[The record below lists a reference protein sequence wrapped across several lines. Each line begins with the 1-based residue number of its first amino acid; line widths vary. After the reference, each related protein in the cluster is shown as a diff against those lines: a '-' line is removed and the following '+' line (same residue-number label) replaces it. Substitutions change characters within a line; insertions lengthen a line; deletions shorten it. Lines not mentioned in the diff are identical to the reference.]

1 MFLQVSTRPS
11 AALIAAAVRRAAQ
24 KHLLLARVAG
34 WSAIGL
40 ALLIDLFTPAGLSP
54 SLLVIGVALAVGV
67 PMLLVNNGTRR
78 ALRDARLTTY
88 EISDGGVA
96 SSSLDTR
103 QAYAWSAFT
112 YVEEMSGQ
120 LIFGR
125 NDTWF
130 LPVPTADL
138 TPGQV
143 EQVLGAAAG
152 HGLQVR
158 RT

>member
-1 MFLQVSTRPS
+1 MQITATPNARLM
-11 AALIAAAVRRAAQ
+11 AAAIRRTLRRP
-24 KHLLLARVAG
+24 LLLARCAG
-34 WSAIGL
+34 WTAIAL
-40 ALLIDLFTPAGLSP
+40 ALLINVFTPAGLSP
-54 SLLVIGVALAVGV
+54 SLLAIGVVLAVGI
-67 PMLLVNNGTRR
+67 PMLLINNGTRR

-88 EISDGGVA
+88 EITDGGLA
-96 SSSLDTR
+96 SSNLDTR

-125 NDTWF
+125 NEAWF
-130 LPVPTADL
+130 VPVPTADL

-158 RT
+158 RG